1 MVKRLTLSLA
11 VLTLLAGCTKLD
23 LTGLVAPAS
32 AETDQR
38 VKESLDINRSTGVR
52 NITSATDSYRIYV
65 SSDIHTEEYPQRFNE
80 LIRRQ
85 RSDSTALMGLLLG
98 DISNQAGALVTAAQ
112 VINHDP
118 LRDTYNTP
126 VFSIVGNHDL
136 FFNQWED
143 FKQYYGSS
151 TYYFTVTTP
160 NHKDLY
166 IMLDSGGGCHG
177 KTQMKW
183 LRDLLKNRNKY
194 RHCIV
199 CSHVNVFRTDQS
211 QIVSGNLPLEE
222 TYELID
228 LMATNHVELYLQGHD
243 HHRKETLYGGVHY
256 ITLDYL
262 KDAEDY
268 ASYMVIDVADGL
280 AWEFMDNI

>member
-1 MVKRLTLSLA
+1 MVKKVILALSA
-11 VLTLLAGCTKLD
+11 LTLLASCNKLD

-32 AETDQR
+32 DEADQR
-38 VKESLDINRSTGVR
+38 VKESLDINGNTGIR
-52 NITSATDSYRIYV
+52 DFPCTTDNYRIYV
-65 SSDIHTEEYPQRFNE
+65 SADIHTEEYPHRFSE
-80 LIRRQ
+80 LVRRQ
-85 RSDSTALMGLLLG
+85 RTDSTALLGLLLG
-98 DISNQAGALVTAAQ
+98 DISNQPGAMAAAAQ
-112 VINHDP
+112 ALDFDP
-118 LRDTYNTP
+118 LHDTYNTP
-126 VFSIVGNHDL
+126 VLPIVGNHDL

-143 FKQYYGSS
+143 FKQYFGSS

-160 NHKDLY
+160 QYKDLY

-183 LRDLLKNRNKY
+183 LRDVLKNRNKY

-211 QIVSGNLPLEE
+211 QIISGNLPLEE

-228 LMATNHVELYLQGHD
+228 LLASNHVDLYLQGHD

-262 KDAEDY
+262 KDGADY
-268 ASYMVIDVADGL
+268 ASYMVLDVADGL
-280 AWEFMDNI
+280 AWDFHDNI